1 MRANTC
7 RLGIYDRSHYNT
19 RKLSTYSTNYILTT
33 INDIDEYH
41 KKSDLLM
48 LRVMCIS
55 DVFEFVKYSSFEDA
69 NYWICKSIQKGVDIP
84 SGISKY
90 AKRK

>member
-7 RLGIYDRSHYNT
+7 HIGIYDRSHYDT
-19 RKLSTYSTNYILTT
+19 RKLSTYSTDYISTT
-33 INDIDEYH
+33 ISDIDEWH

-55 DVFEFVKYSSFEDA
+55 DVFEFVKYSSFEDV
-69 NYWICKSIQKGVDIP
+69 NHWICKSIQKGIDEP
-84 SGISKY
+84 LGISKY